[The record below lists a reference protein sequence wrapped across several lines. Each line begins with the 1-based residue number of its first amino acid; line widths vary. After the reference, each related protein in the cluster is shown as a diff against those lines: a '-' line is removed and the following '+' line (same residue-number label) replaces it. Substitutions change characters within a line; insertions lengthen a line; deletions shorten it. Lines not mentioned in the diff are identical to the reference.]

1 MGQYYA
7 PMIIDKPVAPTVRWW
22 FAAHIYGNGLKLMEH
37 SYVGNR
43 FVRAVETF
51 LRLDGGMRVVW
62 AGDYADNEV
71 DGENLWQKTLTPNH
85 DDHDYSRC
93 VAITAGLEPLYPG
106 YESTLNAVVSAAHV
120 VDVPLASDDE
130 CRYVLNLDTCEY
142 VDTTRAPFADPG
154 SDWTARIHPL
164 PLLTC
169 EGNNRGGGD
178 YRSNAA
184 VIGSWARARV
194 SVGGHAPARGS
205 RNWTSQ
211 QCCQQKARSWSEGDF
226 FEAFARVA
234 ERLPQCA

>member
-1 MGQYYA
+1 MKGSLGMGQYYA

-37 SYVGNR
+37 SYVGNGL
-43 FVRAVETF
+43 VRAVETF

-62 AGDYADNEV
+62 AGDYADKEA
-71 DGENLWQKTLTPNH
+71 DGENLWQKTLTPSH
-85 DDHDYSRC
+85 DDHDYTRC
-93 VAITAGLEPLYPG
+93 VAITSALEPLYPG
-106 YESTLNAVVSAAHV
+106 YESTLNAVVSSAHV

-130 CRYVLNLDTCEY
+130 CRYVLNLDTREY
-142 VDTTRAPFADPG
+142 VDTTRTPLADPG
-154 SDWTARIHPL
+154 SDWPARIHPL

-194 SVGGHAPARGS
+194 CISGHVPAEF
-205 RNWTSQ
+205 TELDF
-211 QCCQQKARSWSEGDF
+211 AAVLPAEG
-226 FEAFARVA
+226 EILV
-234 ERLPQCA
+234 